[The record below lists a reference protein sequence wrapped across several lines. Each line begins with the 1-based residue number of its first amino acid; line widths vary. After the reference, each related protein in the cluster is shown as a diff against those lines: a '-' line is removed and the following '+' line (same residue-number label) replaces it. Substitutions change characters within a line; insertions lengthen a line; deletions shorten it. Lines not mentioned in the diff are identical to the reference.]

1 MTDREAFDTALNLAV
16 VCGVTRP
23 LGEYREAGKPIPE
36 ETVCVGNCPS
46 KPMRDLVAELLGD
59 GQPVQRRGRG
69 RPSRALR
76 VTHRPP
82 SKAFPISQKPGRLYK
97 PI

>member
-1 MTDREAFDTALNLAV
+1 MSDREGFDTALNLALA
-16 VCGVTRP
+16 CGVTKP
-23 LGEYREAGKPIPE
+23 LREYVEAGKRIPE
-36 ETVCVGNCPS
+36 ETVSVGNCPS
-46 KPMRDLVAELLGD
+46 KPMRALVAELLGD